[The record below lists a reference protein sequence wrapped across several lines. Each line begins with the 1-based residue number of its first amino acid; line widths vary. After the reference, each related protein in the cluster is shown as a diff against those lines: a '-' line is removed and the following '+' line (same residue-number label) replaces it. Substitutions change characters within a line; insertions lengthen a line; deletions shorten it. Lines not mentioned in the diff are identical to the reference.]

1 MLIRSQNKKV
11 LLNLD
16 NLSGI
21 EAVRSIDGTAKITAT
36 DSRTY
41 YLMGEYSDPEKA
53 MEVLNLIQK
62 NHNDSILTEITGKT
76 IAERLDELTQTEIT
90 ALTEV
95 LTNRETFQMPQD
107 DEVEI

>member
-16 NLSGI
+16 RISGI
-21 EAVRSIDGTAKITAT
+21 EAVCGIEDATRITAS

-41 YLMGEYSDPEKA
+41 YLLGNYSNPEKA
-53 MEVLNLIQK
+53 MEVLNMIQRS
-62 NHNDSILTEITGKT
+62 HNDSVLTEIAGKT
-76 IAERLDELTQTEIT
+76 IAERLDDLTQTEI
-90 ALTEV
+90 AVLTEV
-95 LTNRETFQMPQD
+95 LANREIFQMPQD

>member
-21 EAVRSIDGTAKITAT
+21 DAVGGVDGTARITAN
-36 DSRTY
+36 DSSTH
-41 YLMGEYSDPEKA
+41 YLLGDYSNPEKA
-53 MEVLNLIQK
+53 MEVLNMIQRS
-62 NHNDSILTEITGKT
+62 HNNSILTETTVKIT
-76 IAERLDELTQTEIT
+76 AERLDNLIQTEIA
-90 ALTEV
+90 ALTEA

-107 DEVEI
+107 NEVEV

>member
-21 EAVRSIDGTAKITAT
+21 EAVGGVDGTARITAN
-36 DSRTY
+36 DSSTH
-41 YLMGEYSDPEKA
+41 YLLGDYSNSEKA
-53 MEVLNLIQK
+53 MEVLNMIQRS
-62 NHNDSILTEITGKT
+62 HNDSILAEATGKT
-76 IAERLDELTQTEIT
+76 IAERLDDLTQTEIA

>member
-21 EAVRSIDGTAKITAT
+21 EAVGGVDGTARITAN
-36 DSRTY
+36 DSSTH
-41 YLMGEYSDPEKA
+41 YLLGDYGNPEKA
-53 MEVLNLIQK
+53 MEVLNMIQRS
-62 NHNDSILTEITGKT
+62 HNDSILAETTGKT
-76 IAERLDELTQTEIT
+76 IAERLDDLTQIEIA

-107 DEVEI
+107 NEVEV

>member
-11 LLNLD
+11 LLNFD
-16 NLSGI
+16 RLSGI
-21 EAVRSIDGTAKITAT
+21 EVVCGIDDTAKITAN

-41 YLMGEYSDPEKA
+41 YLLGDYSNSEKA
-53 MEVLNLIQK
+53 MEVLNMVQRS
-62 NHNDSILTEITGKT
+62 HNDSILTEITGKT
-76 IAERLDELTQTEIT
+76 IAERLDDLTQTEIT

-107 DEVEI
+107 NEVEI

>member
-11 LLNLD
+11 LLTLD

-21 EAVRSIDGTAKITAT
+21 EAVCGIDDTARITAN
-36 DSRTY
+36 DLRTY
-41 YLMGEYSDPEKA
+41 YLLGDYSNPEKA
-53 MEVLNLIQK
+53 MEVLNMIQRS
-62 NHNDSILTEITGKT
+62 HNDSILTEITGKT
-76 IAERLDELTQTEIT
+76 IAERLDDLTQTEIT

>member
-21 EAVRSIDGTAKITAT
+21 EAVCGIDDTARITAN
-36 DSRTY
+36 DSRTC
-41 YLMGEYSDPEKA
+41 YLLGDYSNSEKA
-53 MEVLNLIQK
+53 MEVLNMIQRS
-62 NHNDSILTEITGKT
+62 HNDSMLTEITGRT
-76 IAERLDELTQTEIT
+76 IAEQIDALSQTEIA
-90 ALTEV
+90 ALTKV
-95 LTNRETFQMPQD
+95 LTDRETFQMPQD

>member
-21 EAVRSIDGTAKITAT
+21 EAVGGVDGTARITAN
-36 DSRTY
+36 DSSTH
-41 YLMGEYSDPEKA
+41 YLLGDYSNPEKA
-53 MEVLNLIQK
+53 MEVLNMIQRS
-62 NHNDSILTEITGKT
+62 HNDSILTEITGKT
-76 IAERLDELTQTEIT
+76 ITERLDDLTQTEIT

>member
-21 EAVRSIDGTAKITAT
+21 EAVCGVDGTARITAN

-41 YLMGEYSDPEKA
+41 YLLGDYSNSEKA
-53 MEVLNLIQK
+53 MEVLNMIQRS
-62 NHNDSILTEITGKT
+62 HNDSMLTEITGRT
-76 IAERLDELTQTEIT
+76 IAERIDALSQTEIA
-90 ALTEV
+90 ALTKV
-95 LTNRETFQMPQD
+95 LTDRETFQMPQD